1 MTPDA
6 AMVFAAGLGTRLGH
20 LAKSTPKPLIEV
32 GGRPLIDHALD
43 IAEQAGVGRV
53 VVNVHYM
60 AERLSR
66 HLENRKGVAVSDESG
81 ELLETGGGL
90 LKALPLLDSACV
102 FTINSDA
109 VWKGGNPMA
118 RLRAAWDPSAMD
130 ALLLLAPLPRAVGHR
145 GTGDFVM
152 AANGRIR
159 RCKPGEGGLVYTGAQ
174 IIRTAGLAEV
184 GKRVFSLNV
193 AWDGML
199 ERGRLFGIEYSG
211 EFADAGTP
219 QGLELAE
226 SLDTVRPAL

>member
-20 LAKSTPKPLIEV
+20 LAKNTPKPLVVV
-32 GGRPLIDHALD
+32 GGKPLIDHALD
-43 IAEQAGVGRV
+43 IAERAGVERV

-60 AERLSR
+60 ADRLSR
-66 HLENRKGVAVSDESG
+66 HLKNRNGVAVSDESG

-90 LKALPLLDSACV
+90 LNALPLLDSACV

-109 VWKGGNPMA
+109 VWKGENPMA
-118 RLRAAWDPSAMD
+118 SLRAAWEPSAMD
-130 ALLLLAPLPRAVGHR
+130 ALLLLAPLHRAVGHR
-145 GTGDFVM
+145 GTGDFLM
-152 AANGRIR
+152 AADGRIR

-174 IIRTAGLAEV
+174 IIRTGGLS
-184 GKRVFSLNV
+184 GIGRKVFSLNV
-193 AWDGML
+193 AWDRML
-199 ERGRLFGIEYSG
+199 ERGRLYGLEYSG
-211 EFADAGTP
+211 QFADAGTP

>member
-20 LAKSTPKPLIEV
+20 LSKNTPKPLVVV
-32 GGRPLIDHALD
+32 GGKPLIDHALD
-43 IAEQAGVGRV
+43 IAEQADIRRI

-118 RLRAAWDPSAMD
+118 SLRAAWDPLAMD
-130 ALLLLAPLPRAVGHR
+130 ALLLLVPLPRAVGHR
-145 GTGDFVM
+145 GTGDFVRGDG
-152 AANGRIR
+152 GRIR
-159 RCKPGEGGLVYTGAQ
+159 RCEPGEGGLVYTGAQ
-174 IIRTAGLAEV
+174 IIRTATLSEV
-184 GKRVFSLNV
+184 GRKVFSLNL
-193 AWDGML
+193 AWDRML

-211 EFADAGTP
+211 QFADAGTP